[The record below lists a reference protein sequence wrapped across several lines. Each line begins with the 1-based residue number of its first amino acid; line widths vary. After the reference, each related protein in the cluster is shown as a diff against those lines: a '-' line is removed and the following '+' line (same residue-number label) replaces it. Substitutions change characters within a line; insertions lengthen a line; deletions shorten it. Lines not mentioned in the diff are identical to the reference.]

1 MAFNLNVENVKGFYH
16 DSKPV
21 IYCKRKYL
29 INSIN
34 ELKQTVGLIPLSV
47 IGQSP
52 SPDKDKTDIPFDE
65 LEV

>member
-1 MAFNLNVENVKGFYH
+1 MEREEIEVFYR

-21 IYCKRKYL
+21 IYRKRKYL

-52 SPDKDKTDIPFDE
+52 SPDKDKTDIPFHE

>member
-1 MAFNLNVENVKGFYH
+1 MEREEIEVFYR

-21 IYCKRKYL
+21 IYRKRKYL

-65 LEV
+65 LEL

>member
-1 MAFNLNVENVKGFYH
+1 MEGEEIEVFYR

-21 IYCKRKYL
+21 IYRKRKYL

-65 LEV
+65 LEL

>member
-1 MAFNLNVENVKGFYH
+1 MEREEIEEFYH

-21 IYCKRKYL
+21 IYRKRKYL

-34 ELKQTVGLIPLSV
+34 ELNQTVGLIPLSV

>member
-1 MAFNLNVENVKGFYH
+1 MEGEEIEVFYR

-21 IYCKRKYL
+21 IYRKRKYL

-52 SPDKDKTDIPFDE
+52 SPDKDKTDIPFHE

>member
-1 MAFNLNVENVKGFYH
+1 MEREEIEVFYR

-21 IYCKRKYL
+21 IYRKRKYL

>member
-1 MAFNLNVENVKGFYH
+1 MEGEEIEVFYR

-21 IYCKRKYL
+21 IYRKRKYL